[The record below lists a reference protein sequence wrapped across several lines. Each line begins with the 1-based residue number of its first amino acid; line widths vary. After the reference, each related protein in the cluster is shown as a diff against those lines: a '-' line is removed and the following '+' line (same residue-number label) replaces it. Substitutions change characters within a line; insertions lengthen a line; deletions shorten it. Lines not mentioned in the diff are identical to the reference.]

1 MKKITQ
7 KMVKEVK
14 AHEKK
19 AWHDKEWWD
28 FEQLESTRDI
38 LYAMNT
44 CRKGASLKEIAEE
57 ANK

>member
-1 MKKITQ
+1 MRKITQ

-19 AWHDKEWWD
+19 AWHDKEWWE
-28 FEQLESTRDI
+28 FEWLESTRAI
-38 LYAMNT
+38 LCAMNT
-44 CRKGASLKEIAEE
+44 CGKYASLKEIAEE

>member
-1 MKKITQ
+1 
-7 KMVKEVK
+7 MVKEVK

-28 FEQLESTRDI
+28 FEWLESTRAI
-38 LYAMNT
+38 LCAMNA
-44 CRKGASLKEIAEE
+44 CGKGASLKEIAEE